1 LDSDYYLSGLF
12 DQVTIQ
18 ALTAGPVI
26 ALSLAILLLLVSGFV
41 SASEVAF
48 FSLTPGDIND
58 IREENAPSD
67 PLIQRLLDRS
77 EYLLAAILIANNF
90 VNVAVVMLCT
100 YGINAIVNF
109 SSAPMLGFILE
120 TIVLTFL
127 LLLFGEIMPKIY
139 AQKNSLRFVRSSA
152 PVLNV
157 VERVCRPLSNIL
169 VTSTSVINKALV
181 KKKYDL
187 SVDELSKALELTS
200 TEMPEEK
207 EMLSEI
213 IKFYNKTADEI
224 MTPRLDME
232 DIDIKTSFRTVVDF
246 IIRSGYSRIPVYAD
260 SEDNIKGILYI
271 KDLLPYV
278 EKPDTFRWQSLIRPA
293 YFVPETKKIDD
304 LLEEFRTSKI
314 HMAIVVDEFGGTSGI
329 VTMEDILEE
338 IVGEIS
344 DEYDEDEKQFIR
356 LADGS
361 LIFEAKI
368 LLTDFFRVIDA
379 DPTEF
384 GKLTEEVETLAGLL
398 LEIKGDFPRRREI
411 IEYDD
416 YRFLEKLSREV
427 GSHFHALDR
436 TTLYTANRDISYY
449 TVHESFVAT
458 IPLVFCEAEKMDPNT
473 QFLKVMMI
481 DEPAILDQAIARIP
495 QEVKEK
501 YTVLKSAPYFLEILD
516 KRVNKGTGVKSLADV
531 LGIKPEE
538 IMAIGDQEN
547 DIAMIEYAGVGVAMD
562 NAIPSVK
569 EVANFVTKSN
579 LEDGVAFAIEKYVLN

>member
-1 LDSDYYLSGLF
+1 M
-12 DQVTIQ
+12 
-18 ALTAGPVI
+18 
-26 ALSLAILLLLVSGFV
+26 SGFV

-48 FSLTPGDIND
+48 FSLSPGDIND
-58 IREENAPSD
+58 IREENSPSD
-67 PLIQRLLDRS
+67 PLIRKLLDRS

-100 YGINAIVNF
+100 YGINSLINF
-109 SSAPMLGFILE
+109 SAVPVLGFILE

-139 AQKNSLRFVRSSA
+139 AQKNSLRFVRRSA
-152 PVLNV
+152 SVLNM
-157 VERVCRPLSNIL
+157 VERLCRPLSVVL
-169 VTSTSVINKALV
+169 VNSTSIINKALV

-200 TEMPEEK
+200 KEIPEEK
-207 EMLSEI
+207 EMLAEI

-232 DIDIKTSFRTVVDF
+232 DIEIKTSFRNVIDF
-246 IIRSGYSRIPVYAD
+246 IIKSGYSRIPIYAE

-271 KDLLPYV
+271 KDLFPYI

-304 LLEEFRTSKI
+304 LLEEFRTNKI

-344 DEYDEDEKQFIR
+344 DEYDEDEKQFVR

-368 LLTDFFRVIDA
+368 LLTDFFRVINT
-379 DPTEF
+379 DPSEF
-384 GKLTEEVETLAGLL
+384 GKLTEDVETLAGLL

-411 IEYDD
+411 IDYGK
-416 YRFLEKLSREV
+416 YRFQILEM
-427 GSHFHALDR
+427 D
-436 TTLYTANRDISYY
+436 NRRI
-449 TVHESFVAT
+449 
-458 IPLVFCEAEKMDPNT
+458 
-473 QFLKVMMI
+473 LKVKFNCI
-481 DEPAILDQAIARIP
+481 SE
-495 QEVKEK
+495 
-501 YTVLKSAPYFLEILD
+501 
-516 KRVNKGTGVKSLADV
+516 
-531 LGIKPEE
+531 
-538 IMAIGDQEN
+538 
-547 DIAMIEYAGVGVAMD
+547 
-562 NAIPSVK
+562 
-569 EVANFVTKSN
+569 
-579 LEDGVAFAIEKYVLN
+579 IEKEGEE

>member
-1 LDSDYYLSGLF
+1 MDSDYYLSGLF

-26 ALSLAILLLLVSGFV
+26 ALSLACLLLLVSGFV

-48 FSLTPGDIND
+48 FSLSPGDIND
-58 IREENAPSD
+58 IREENSPSD
-67 PLIQRLLDRS
+67 PLIRKLLDRS

-100 YGINAIVNF
+100 YGINSLINF
-109 SSAPMLGFILE
+109 SAVPVLGFILE

-139 AQKNSLRFVRSSA
+139 AQKNSLRFVRRSA
-152 PVLNV
+152 SVLNM
-157 VERVCRPLSNIL
+157 VERLCRPLSVVL
-169 VTSTSVINKALV
+169 VNSTSIINKALV

-200 TEMPEEK
+200 KEIPEEK
-207 EMLSEI
+207 EMLAEI

-232 DIDIKTSFRTVVDF
+232 DIEIKTSFRNVIVF
-246 IIRSGYSRIPVYAD
+246 IIKSGYSRIPIYAE

-271 KDLLPYV
+271 KDLLPYI

-304 LLEEFRTSKI
+304 LLEEFRTNKI

-344 DEYDEDEKQFIR
+344 DEYDEDEKQFVR

-368 LLTDFFRVIDA
+368 LLTDFFRVINT
-379 DPTEF
+379 DPSEF
-384 GKLTEEVETLAGLL
+384 GKLTEDVETLAGLL

-411 IEYDD
+411 IDYGK
-416 YRFLEKLSREV
+416 YRFQILEMDNRRILKVKFNCISELEKE
-427 GSHFHALDR
+427 G
-436 TTLYTANRDISYY
+436 
-449 TVHESFVAT
+449 
-458 IPLVFCEAEKMDPNT
+458 
-473 QFLKVMMI
+473 
-481 DEPAILDQAIARIP
+481 
-495 QEVKEK
+495 
-501 YTVLKSAPYFLEILD
+501 
-516 KRVNKGTGVKSLADV
+516 
-531 LGIKPEE
+531 EE
-538 IMAIGDQEN
+538 
-547 DIAMIEYAGVGVAMD
+547 
-562 NAIPSVK
+562 
-569 EVANFVTKSN
+569 
-579 LEDGVAFAIEKYVLN
+579 

>member
-1 LDSDYYLSGLF
+1 MDSDYYLSGLF

-100 YGINAIVNF
+100 YGINAIVDF
-109 SSAPMLGFILE
+109 SSAPDVGLYSGDDRPDLSPFVVRRDHAEDLCTE
-120 TIVLTFL
+120 KLAAVRAQ
-127 LLLFGEIMPKIY
+127 FGPCTECRGACLPAAFEHIGHVD
-139 AQKNSLRFVRSSA
+139 QRHQQGVSQEEVRSFGRRAFQSIGTHFHRNAGRERDAFGDHQVLQQDCRRDHDAPAWIWRISTSRRVSA
-152 PVLNV
+152 PWSISSSDPV
-157 VERVCRPLSNIL
+157 
-169 VTSTSVINKALV
+169 
-181 KKKYDL
+181 
-187 SVDELSKALELTS
+187 
-200 TEMPEEK
+200 
-207 EMLSEI
+207 
-213 IKFYNKTADEI
+213 
-224 MTPRLDME
+224 
-232 DIDIKTSFRTVVDF
+232 
-246 IIRSGYSRIPVYAD
+246 IPVFRFMPIRRIT
-260 SEDNIKGILYI
+260 SRESCISKTF
-271 KDLLPYV
+271 LPYV

-416 YRFLEKLSREV
+416 YRFQVLEI
-427 GSHFHALDR
+427 D
-436 TTLYTANRDISYY
+436 NRRI
-449 TVHESFVAT
+449 
-458 IPLVFCEAEKMDPNT
+458 
-473 QFLKVMMI
+473 LKVKFNRI
-481 DEPAILDQAIARIP
+481 SDQGKER
-495 QEVKEK
+495 QEE
-501 YTVLKSAPYFLEILD
+501 
-516 KRVNKGTGVKSLADV
+516 
-531 LGIKPEE
+531 
-538 IMAIGDQEN
+538 
-547 DIAMIEYAGVGVAMD
+547 
-562 NAIPSVK
+562 
-569 EVANFVTKSN
+569 
-579 LEDGVAFAIEKYVLN
+579 